1 MQARPVNDARLHE
14 TEKYD
19 MDKSESLENIA
30 VLIDADN
37 AQLSKLSL
45 ILEELS
51 TYGRIVVKRAYGN
64 WKDVSLK
71 KWEETLKALAIKP
84 EQQFAYTTGKNAT
97 DLSLAIDAMDLL
109 HTELY
114 DAFALVS
121 SDSDFTP
128 LSIRLREACVYVFGV
143 GEEKTP
149 LPFRNACDNFI
160 LTQNLGVEE
169 PPPPAPQEEKKPARK
184 KVKPAPVADINQV
197 HVHLKTASERYS
209 DADGWTNISSAGGYL
224 RRVMPDF
231 ASKTYGYSKL
241 TDLVKAYPKQ
251 YETQTNP
258 GKGTVTI
265 FSYRCL

>member
-1 MQARPVNDARLHE
+1 
-14 TEKYD
+14 

-64 WKDVSLK
+64 WKDRSLK
-71 KWEETLKALAIKP
+71 NWEAQLKALAIKP

-97 DLSLAIDAMDLL
+97 DLSLAIAAMDLL

-114 DAFALVS
+114 DAFALIS
-121 SDSDFTP
+121 SDSDYTP
-128 LSIRLREACVYVFGV
+128 LAIRLREACVYVFGV

-160 LTQNLGVEE
+160 LTENLGGEE
-169 PPPPAPQEEKKPARK
+169 AAKPAQPEK
-184 KVKPAPVADINQV
+184 AKPEAKPEFSKPTADIKAI
-197 HVHLKTASERYS
+197 HGHLKTASERYQ
-209 DADGWTNISSAGGYL
+209 DAEGWVNISSAGGYL
-224 RRVMPDF
+224 KRVMPDF
-231 ASKTYGYSKL
+231 DSKTYGYSKL
-241 TDLVKAYPKQ
+241 TDLIKAYPKQ
-251 YETQTNP
+251 YETKTYP

-265 FSYRCL
+265 FAYRCL

>member
-1 MQARPVNDARLHE
+1 
-14 TEKYD
+14 

-51 TYGRIVVKRAYGN
+51 AYGRIVVKRAYGN
-64 WKDVSLK
+64 WKDRALK
-71 KWEETLKALAIKP
+71 NWEEQLKALAIKP

-109 HTELY
+109 HTDLY

-128 LSIRLREACVYVFGV
+128 LAIRLREACVYVFGV

-160 LTQNLGVEE
+160 LTQNLGEE
-169 PPPPAPQEEKKPARK
+169 DKPATAQMQETRPEKKAEK
-184 KVKPAPVADINQV
+184 AKPAADIAPI
-197 HVHLKTASERYS
+197 HAHLKTASERYS
-209 DADGWTNISSAGGYL
+209 DADGWVNISSAGGYL
-224 RRVMPDF
+224 KRVMPDF
-231 ASKTYGYSKL
+231 DSKTYGFSKL
-241 TDLVKAYPKQ
+241 TDLINAYPKQ
-251 YETQTNP
+251 YETKTYP

-265 FSYRCL
+265 FSYRCR

>member
-1 MQARPVNDARLHE
+1 
-14 TEKYD
+14 

-64 WKDVSLK
+64 WKAPSLK

-97 DLSLAIDAMDLL
+97 DLSLAISAMDLL
-109 HTELY
+109 HTNLY

-128 LSIRLREACVYVFGV
+128 LAIRLREACVYVFGV

-160 LTQNLGVEE
+160 LTQNLGDEDKSKAVPPEE
-169 PPPPAPQEEKKPARK
+169 AKPAKKPEK
-184 KVKPAPVADINQV
+184 IEPQPDIRAI
-197 HVHLKTASERYS
+197 HGHLKTASERYQ
-209 DADGWTNISSAGGYL
+209 DADGWVNISSAGGYL
-224 RRVMPDF
+224 KRVMPDF
-231 ASKTYGYSKL
+231 DSKTYGFSKL
-241 TDLVKAYPKQ
+241 TDLIKAFPKK
-251 YETQTNP
+251 YETKTYP

>member
-1 MQARPVNDARLHE
+1 
-14 TEKYD
+14 

-64 WKDVSLK
+64 WKAPALK

-128 LSIRLREACVYVFGV
+128 LAIRLREACVYVFGV

-160 LTQNLGVEE
+160 LTQNLGDEEKGKPE
-169 PPPPAPQEEKKPARK
+169 PPEAAKPVKKPEALE
-184 KVKPAPVADINQV
+184 PQPDIRAI
-197 HVHLKTASERYS
+197 HGHLKTASERYQ
-209 DADGWTNISSAGGYL
+209 DADGWVNISSAGGYL
-224 RRVMPDF
+224 KRVMPDF
-231 ASKTYGYSKL
+231 DSKTYGFSKL
-241 TDLVKAYPKQ
+241 TDLIKAFPKQ
-251 YETQTNP
+251 YETKTYP